1 MKRILFAFK
10 VYYLLYVLAAFTAM
24 LNGYAWLNIATL
36 VLTAFGV
43 IVIVYACIQ
52 TKFYKNAVGFW
63 WVAAFLLSHIFS
75 SVMSVKYGITGN
87 LKEFFWLAF
96 PMLILYSMSF
106 LYTKAEILKEMKIL
120 SLIYVLWCTAASLVS
135 LSMLWWG
142 RNYAIGD
149 GSGGY
154 KVIGFKWGRLWGV
167 FDDPNHGATIIAAGI
182 ILSVYLI
189 TTAKKK
195 YVKALLGL
203 AIFMQ
208 YFYIVF
214 SDSRTGEITLVT
226 AIFVFSGALAYR
238 TFRSKGRAFLIGT
251 TILLT
256 FILAGSVLG
265 VSYGTKKVYNKTEQ
279 VRLAAEKAKAAKT
292 AKTNKKGTAS
302 KQQKPKVPQLG
313 REQDIEKDVSNG
325 RISIW
330 KSGLDIAFTS
340 PLYGVSF
347 RNMTEYAREN
357 LPKTYIVHTPGG
369 GNYDSLHNTVMDLF
383 VSQGILGILIIGGF
397 IVSIFTALKFWN
409 TTKVSLG
416 HDESQRALKEKDDN
430 FSFNVTCFAIVLS
443 LAAGSMFLS
452 MVIYLNSP
460 QAYIFWAC
468 LGYLVSFVLGKDRKV
483 KRGRKVSKVRK
494 GS

>member
-36 VLTAFGV
+36 VLTAFGA

-52 TKFYKNAVGFW
+52 TKFYKDAVGFW
-63 WVAAFLLSHIFS
+63 WIAAFLLSHIFS

-87 LKEFFWLAF
+87 IKEFFWLAF
-96 PMLILYSMSF
+96 PMLILYAMSF

-120 SLIYVLWCTAASLVS
+120 SVIYVLWCTAASIVS
-135 LSMLWWG
+135 LSMLQWG
-142 RNYAIGD
+142 RDFAIGD

-189 TTAKKK
+189 VIVKKR
-195 YVKALLGL
+195 YVKALLGI
-203 AIFMQ
+203 AIFVQ

-226 AIFVFSGALAYR
+226 AIFVFSGVLAYKR
-238 TFRSKGRAFLIGT
+238 FRSKGRAAFIGM
-251 TILLT
+251 TILFT
-256 FILAGSVLG
+256 FILAGSVLSI
-265 VSYGTKKVYNKTEQ
+265 SYGTKKVFNKTEQ
-279 VRLAAEKAKAAKT
+279 VKLTADKAKAAE
-292 AKTNKKGTAS
+292 TNKKDRGA
-302 KQQKPKVPQLG
+302 KQQKPKAPQLG
-313 REQDIEKDVSNG
+313 REKDIEKDVSNG
-325 RISIW
+325 RLSIW
-330 KSGLDIAFTS
+330 KSGLEIAFTS

-357 LPKTYIVHTPGG
+357 LPDTYIVHTPGG
-369 GNYDSLHNTVMDLF
+369 GNYDSLHDTVMDLF
-383 VSQGILGILIIGGF
+383 VSQGIIGLLIIGGF
-397 IVSIFTALKFWN
+397 IVSILTVLKRKWILKSREGFALQMACLA
-409 TTKVSLG
+409 V
-416 HDESQRALKEKDDN
+416 
-430 FSFNVTCFAIVLS
+430 VVS

-452 MVIYLNSP
+452 MIIYMNSP
-460 QAYIFWAC
+460 QAYMFWIC
-468 LGYLVSFVLGKDRKV
+468 LGYLLAYLRATERAPGIQT
-483 KRGRKVSKVRK
+483 
-494 GS
+494 